1 MSLSKITH
9 LCPLQRLSVLALQV
23 GKFSKLT
30 NRGQVCLENA
40 KEPKAFISALRSLM
54 AAPSGPVIS
63 GVNEAGMLSVTGY
76 SCARPRD
83 CDRALHKRLPST
95 AAAAAA
101 AINYITEQPQSE
113 LLKLI
118 TLVLDTLLKR
128 TREILPNTWPLVWIW
143 WFVIITYSDQCIRSS
158 LKIKLKVLFGLFY
171 TDMPE

>member
-1 MSLSKITH
+1 MEALGIFCIHISRNIHHFVLSMSLSKITH

-23 GKFSKLT
+23 GKLSKLT

-63 GVNEAGMLSVTGY
+63 AVNEAGMLSVTGY

-101 AINYITEQPQSE
+101 INDITEQPQSE

-128 TREILPNTWPLVWIW
+128 TRELLLQYLT
-143 WFVIITYSDQCIRSS
+143 FS
-158 LKIKLKVLFGLFY
+158 LNLMIYDHHIFRP
-171 TDMPE
+171 MH

>member
-1 MSLSKITH
+1 
-9 LCPLQRLSVLALQV
+9 
-23 GKFSKLT
+23 
-30 NRGQVCLENA
+30 
-40 KEPKAFISALRSLM
+40 M

-101 AINYITEQPQSE
+101 INDITEQPQSE

-128 TREILPNTWPLVWIW
+128 TRELLLQYLT
-143 WFVIITYSDQCIRSS
+143 FS
-158 LKIKLKVLFGLFY
+158 LNLMIYDHHIFRP
-171 TDMPE
+171 MH

>member
-1 MSLSKITH
+1 MEALGIFCIHISRNIHHFVLSMILSKITH
-9 LCPLQRLSVLALQV
+9 LCALQRFSVLALQV

-40 KEPKAFISALRSLM
+40 KEPKVFISALRSLM
-54 AAPSGPVIS
+54 PAPSGPVIS

-95 AAAAAA
+95 AAAA
-101 AINYITEQPQSE
+101 INYTTEQPQSE

-128 TREILPNTWPLVWIW
+128 SRELLLQYLT
-143 WFVIITYSDQCIRSS
+143 FS
-158 LKIKLKVLFGLFY
+158 LNLMICDHHIFRP
-171 TDMPE
+171 MH

>member
-95 AAAAAA
+95 AAAAA
-101 AINYITEQPQSE
+101 INDITEQPQSE

-128 TREILPNTWPLVWIW
+128 TRELLLQYLT
-143 WFVIITYSDQCIRSS
+143 FS
-158 LKIKLKVLFGLFY
+158 LNLMIYDHHIFRP
-171 TDMPE
+171 MH

>member
-1 MSLSKITH
+1 MEALGIFCIHISRNIHHFVLSMSLSKITH

-23 GKFSKLT
+23 GKLSKLT

-54 AAPSGPVIS
+54 AAPSGP
-63 GVNEAGMLSVTGY
+63 VNEAGMLSVTGY

-95 AAAAAA
+95 AAAAA
-101 AINYITEQPQSE
+101 INDITEQPQSE

-128 TREILPNTWPLVWIW
+128 TRELLLQYLT
-143 WFVIITYSDQCIRSS
+143 FS
-158 LKIKLKVLFGLFY
+158 LNLMIYDHHIFRP
-171 TDMPE
+171 MH